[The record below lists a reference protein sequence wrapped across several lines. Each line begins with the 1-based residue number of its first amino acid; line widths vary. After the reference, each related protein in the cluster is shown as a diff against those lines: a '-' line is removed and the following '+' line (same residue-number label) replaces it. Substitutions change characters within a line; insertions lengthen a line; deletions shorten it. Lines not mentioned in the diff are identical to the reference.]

1 MTERRG
7 VPPPPKAE
15 SERVA
20 KLIGQQRRQVNQSDE
35 SLQKQNI
42 FLVFILCYIFRSSNF
57 FTVACLQCWNEHT
70 LPMKSGGFLESFWLL
85 FSLTYMAKKIGLS
98 LSVNSDCLLIISI
111 SLPFMCTIGC
121 ISITAV
127 YNIYIKMLHVETMTF
142 IMVLQK
148 ECRIFLKRI
157 IDLAIVSIGLHSL
170 LSW

>member
-85 FSLTYMAKKIGLS
+85 FALTYMAKKIGLF
-98 LSVNSDCLLIISI
+98 LSVNWMLADHFYI
-111 SLPFMCTIGC
+111 F
-121 ISITAV
+121 A
-127 YNIYIKMLHVETMTF
+127 IYVHYWLYLNHSRIQYILQCCMLKPWF
-142 IMVLQK
+142 
-148 ECRIFLKRI
+148 
-157 IDLAIVSIGLHSL
+157 S
-170 LSW
+170 

>member
-35 SLQKQNI
+35 SLQKQKTNN
-42 FLVFILCYIFRSSNF
+42 FFHTLLYIYRSSNF

-85 FSLTYMAKKIGLS
+85 FALTYMAKKIGLF
-98 LSVNSDCLLIISI
+98 LSVNWLLADHFYI
-111 SLPFMCTIGC
+111 F
-121 ISITAV
+121 A
-127 YNIYIKMLHVETMTF
+127 IYVHYWLYLNHSRIQYILQCCMLKPWF
-142 IMVLQK
+142 
-148 ECRIFLKRI
+148 
-157 IDLAIVSIGLHSL
+157 S
-170 LSW
+170 

>member
-35 SLQKQNI
+35 SLQKQNF

-70 LPMKSGGFLESFWLL
+70 LPMKSGGFLNHSDISLL
-85 FSLTYMAKKIGLS
+85 WHTWPKRLVCFSLLI
-98 LSVNSDCLLIISI
+98 DCLLIISI
-111 SLPFMCTIGC
+111 SFF
-121 ISITAV
+121 
-127 YNIYIKMLHVETMTF
+127 IYVHYWLYLNHSRIQYILQCCMLKPWF
-142 IMVLQK
+142 
-148 ECRIFLKRI
+148 
-157 IDLAIVSIGLHSL
+157 S
-170 LSW
+170 

>member
-35 SLQKQNI
+35 SLQKQNF

-85 FSLTYMAKKIGLS
+85 FALTYMAKKIGLF
-98 LSVNSDCLLIISI
+98 LSVNWLLADHFYI
-111 SLPFMCTIGC
+111 F
-121 ISITAV
+121 A
-127 YNIYIKMLHVETMTF
+127 IYVHYWLYLNHSRIQYILQCCMLKPWF
-142 IMVLQK
+142 
-148 ECRIFLKRI
+148 
-157 IDLAIVSIGLHSL
+157 S
-170 LSW
+170 

>member
-35 SLQKQNI
+35 SLQKQNF

-85 FSLTYMAKKIGLS
+85 FALTYMAKKIGLF
-98 LSVNSDCLLIISI
+98 LSVNWLLADHFYIFAIYVHYWLYLNHS
-111 SLPFMCTIGC
+111 C
-121 ISITAV
+121 IQ
-127 YNIYIKMLHVETMTF
+127 YILQCCMLKPWF
-142 IMVLQK
+142 
-148 ECRIFLKRI
+148 
-157 IDLAIVSIGLHSL
+157 S
-170 LSW
+170 

>member
-85 FSLTYMAKKIGLS
+85 FALTYMAKKIGLF
-98 LSVNSDCLLIISI
+98 LSVNWLLADHLYI
-111 SLPFMCTIGC
+111 F
-121 ISITAV
+121 A
-127 YNIYIKMLHVETMTF
+127 IYVHYWLYLNHSRIQYILQCCMLKPWF
-142 IMVLQK
+142 
-148 ECRIFLKRI
+148 
-157 IDLAIVSIGLHSL
+157 S
-170 LSW
+170 

>member
-85 FSLTYMAKKIGLS
+85 FALTYMAKKIGLF
-98 LSVNSDCLLIISI
+98 LSVNWLLADHFYI
-111 SLPFMCTIGC
+111 F
-121 ISITAV
+121 A
-127 YNIYIKMLHVETMTF
+127 IYVHYWLYLNHSRIQYILQCCMLKPWF
-142 IMVLQK
+142 
-148 ECRIFLKRI
+148 
-157 IDLAIVSIGLHSL
+157 S
-170 LSW
+170 

>member
-57 FTVACLQCWNEHT
+57 FTVACLQCWNGHT

-85 FSLTYMAKKIGLS
+85 FALTYMAKKIGLF
-98 LSVNSDCLLIISI
+98 LSVNWLLADHFYI
-111 SLPFMCTIGC
+111 F
-121 ISITAV
+121 A
-127 YNIYIKMLHVETMTF
+127 IYVHYWLYLNHSRIQYILQCCMLKPWF
-142 IMVLQK
+142 
-148 ECRIFLKRI
+148 
-157 IDLAIVSIGLHSL
+157 S
-170 LSW
+170 

>member
-35 SLQKQNI
+35 SLQKQNF

-57 FTVACLQCWNEHT
+57 FTVACIQCWNEHT

-85 FSLTYMAKKIGLS
+85 FALTYMAKKIGLF
-98 LSVNSDCLLIISI
+98 LSVNWLLADHLYI
-111 SLPFMCTIGC
+111 F
-121 ISITAV
+121 A
-127 YNIYIKMLHVETMTF
+127 IYVHYWLYLNHSRIQYILQCCMLKPWF
-142 IMVLQK
+142 
-148 ECRIFLKRI
+148 
-157 IDLAIVSIGLHSL
+157 S
-170 LSW
+170 

>member
-70 LPMKSGGFLESFWLL
+70 LPMKSGGFWNHSSISLL
-85 FSLTYMAKKIGLS
+85 WHTWPKRLVCFSLLI
-98 LSVNSDCLLIISI
+98 DCLLIISYLCHLCALLVV
-111 SLPFMCTIGC
+111 SQSQPYT
-121 ISITAV
+121 
-127 YNIYIKMLHVETMTF
+127 IYITMLHVETMIF